1 MKKKS
6 KYIVIAIF
14 IIEVFIGIAL
24 FFNSCSSNSILVKN
38 VYGEQQISPEV
49 LQWKLDQEKNP
60 GVHLY
65 MQDRDP
71 NDPMPILLYYNGPF
85 LTFSTEWIGVITDVQ
100 ASVNNNTLKIW
111 IREAPFPKASL
122 DNKATAI
129 LILRKEPENIEAF
142 LEGEKI
148 EYTLDRGEDPVFNGV
163 LHTPFY

>member
-24 FFNSCSSNSILVKN
+24 FFHSCSSNSILVKN
-38 VYGEQQISPEV
+38 VYGEQQLSPEV
-49 LQWKLDQEKNP
+49 LQWKLNQEKTP

-65 MQDRDP
+65 MQNRNA
-71 NDPMPILLYYNGPF
+71 NDACPIILYYNGPF
-85 LTFSTEWIGVITDVQ
+85 VQFINEGIGVITDVQ
-100 ASVNNNTLKIW
+100 ASESNNTLKIW
-111 IREAPFPKASL
+111 IEEVSFPTASL

-129 LILRKEPENIEAF
+129 LILRKEPKNIEVF

-148 EYTLDRGEDPVFNGV
+148 EYTLDRGKDPVFNGA